1 MARNNTAFVIN
12 GYSYADA
19 KCSFNDIE
27 LPGVTSFDFQEAQVK
42 SNNYGMGK
50 NAVSRSRG
58 IVEQSGSI
66 EMDYDTANLL
76 APLSPDGKLQSIP
89 AGLMVLSLEKVD
101 GGKEIVTL
109 PFFEFMGDGVGGSQG
124 DDNLT
129 NSSDAIF
136 GTMQKTSF

>member
-19 KCSFNDIE
+19 KCTFNGIE
-27 LPGVTSFDFQEAQVK
+27 LPGVTSFDFQEAQAK
-42 SNNYGMGK
+42 TNNYGMGK

-66 EMDYDTANLL
+66 EMDYDTENLISV
-76 APLSPDGKLQSIP
+76 LSPDGKLHSIP
-89 AGLMVLSLEKVD
+89 PGLMVTSLEKFD
-101 GGKEIVTL
+101 GGKEVVTL
-109 PFFEFMGDGVGGSQG
+109 PFFEFKGDGVGGSQG

-129 NSSDAIF
+129 NSVDVIF
-136 GTMQKTSF
+136 GSMQKTSF